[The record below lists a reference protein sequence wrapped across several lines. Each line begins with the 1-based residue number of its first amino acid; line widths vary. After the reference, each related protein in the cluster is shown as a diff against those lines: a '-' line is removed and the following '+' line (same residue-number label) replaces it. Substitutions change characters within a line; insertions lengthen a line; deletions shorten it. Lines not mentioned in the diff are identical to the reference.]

1 VKAKRKQYKVMQVK
15 FKQISDKDG
24 KLTITEEPRLIPNSE
39 NLFFDA
45 IFRLQGRVYDI
56 ENA

>member
-1 VKAKRKQYKVMQVK
+1 MKAKRKQYKVMQVK

>member
-1 VKAKRKQYKVMQVK
+1 MQVK